1 MAGRGKPFSLE
12 NHNHANK
19 IKTQYLG
26 ERGLHQQHNK
36 IRVSTYGQL
45 ARLYNP

>member
-1 MAGRGKPFSLE
+1 MAGRGKPFSPE

-26 ERGLHQQHNK
+26 ERIDQQHNK

-45 ARLYNP
+45 ARLYDP